1 MHSRWASLAAAALAA
16 APVPAAAQRIRE
28 LGFQVVATASDP
40 AVVVG
45 GVSAAWRPSHRAR
58 LAVGALLGGGGGVL
72 AWRAELLAHFLLT
85 PGAVQGVGIYGAG
98 GVAAVGGPEAEGYLV
113 LALGVESRPG
123 SGSGW
128 FAEAG
133 VGGGARVA
141 LGFRRRW
148 FGYPPG

>member
-1 MHSRWASLAAAALAA
+1 MRSRWASLAVAALAA

-28 LGFQVVATASDP
+28 LGVQVVATASDP
-40 AVVVG
+40 AMVGG

-58 LAVGALLGGGGGVL
+58 LAVGAVLGGAGGEV
-72 AWRAELLAHFLLT
+72 AWRAELLAQFLLT
-85 PGAVQGVGIYGAG
+85 PGAVRGVGVYGAG
-98 GVAAVGGPEAEGYLV
+98 GVAAVGGPEEEGYLV

-123 SGSGW
+123 ASAGW

-141 LGFRRRW
+141 FGFRRRW
-148 FGYPPG
+148 AGRPPG